1 MVSQAEYKTNLVH
14 PKLPEKEIPMQD
26 DEAEPHFIKHDCAK
40 ICHSHTGHVNTHVHY
55 LIDEQII
62 CNIG

>member
-1 MVSQAEYKTNLVH
+1 MVSQVEYKKNLVH
-14 PKLPEKEIPMQD
+14 PKIPEKVIPMED
-26 DEAEPHFIKHDCAK
+26 DEELHFMKHECAE